1 MLSHLILND
10 MIRVKGQIA
19 WIVVLLEDPCERIQS
34 LARVFFTEWGKRANN
49 PVYNVLPECISSLLE
64 MPQISFEQFQR
75 LVRFL
80 IHFVDKVGM
89 MACWHV
95 GKAAGPAGGE
105 ADSASPADDGRVQV
119 AMSLLLSELSPGDEF
134 DAEQVSAEQAVAEG
148 RATQQRGE
156 GEHVADRGEGSSG
169 EGGEE

>member
-1 MLSHLILND
+1 
-10 MIRVKGQIA
+10 
-19 WIVVLLEDPCERIQS
+19 
-34 LARVFFTEWGKRANN
+34 
-49 PVYNVLPECISSLLE
+49 
-64 MPQISFEQFQR
+64 
-75 LVRFL
+75 
-80 IHFVDKVGM
+80 

-134 DAEQVSAEQAVAEG
+134 DTEQVSAEQAVAEG